1 MLYNWYQ
8 AKAHGR
14 SYLIRLSL
22 ISSLGMGQSL
32 IQLTPHTTSVQPA
45 LGAERSP
52 RNDTRRLLSFA
63 NLHHLILI
71 LPNLP
76 PGHHCTS
83 RRMLTQ
89 SMATLNK
96 GAESGDLVAQV
107 LDSAGMTGQGG
118 FGAKAMNET
127 TIHGQ
132 QEQKTI
138 D

>member
-1 MLYNWYQ
+1 
-8 AKAHGR
+8 
-14 SYLIRLSL
+14 
-22 ISSLGMGQSL
+22 
-32 IQLTPHTTSVQPA
+32 
-45 LGAERSP
+45 
-52 RNDTRRLLSFA
+52 
-63 NLHHLILI
+63 
-71 LPNLP
+71 
-76 PGHHCTS
+76 
-83 RRMLTQ
+83 MLTQ